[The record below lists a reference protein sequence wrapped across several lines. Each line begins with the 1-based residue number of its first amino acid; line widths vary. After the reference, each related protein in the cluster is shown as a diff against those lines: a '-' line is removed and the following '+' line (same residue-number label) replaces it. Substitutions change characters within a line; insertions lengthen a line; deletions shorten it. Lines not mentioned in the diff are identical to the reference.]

1 MNFIYNRLFCCNH
14 TCYYVD
20 MVSVTS
26 ASRYA
31 TSASRYQSYFLDVHP
46 RSDSTDLAGAVPIGL
61 CSVSLPSDALGRL
74 WYFLVILTY
83 LCVLYLFRLCASTFT
98 IGVTVK
104 KWGQ

>member
-14 TCYYVD
+14 TCYYVG

-46 RSDSTDLAGAVPIGL
+46 RSDSTELAEAIPSGFS
-61 CSVSLPSDALGRL
+61 SVSLPSDAFGRL
-74 WYFLVILTY
+74 LYFLVILTY
-83 LCVLYLFRLCASTFT
+83 LCLYLFRLCASTFT

-104 KWGQ
+104 KWGH